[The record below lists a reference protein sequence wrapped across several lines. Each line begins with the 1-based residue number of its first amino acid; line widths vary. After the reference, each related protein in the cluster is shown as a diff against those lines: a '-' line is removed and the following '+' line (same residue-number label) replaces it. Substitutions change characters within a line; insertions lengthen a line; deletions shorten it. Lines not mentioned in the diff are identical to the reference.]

1 EVKNE
6 IPPATTATTT
16 TRRTILDLRDDLS
29 DISED
34 ELIEIL
40 KPKFDKP
47 QTTLQILNEE
57 PATLTIQAT
66 AEEM

>member
-1 EVKNE
+1 
-6 IPPATTATTT
+6 
-16 TRRTILDLRDDLS
+16 LS

-66 AEEM
+66 AEEMNEFNLTDEQPQQSQTTTTT